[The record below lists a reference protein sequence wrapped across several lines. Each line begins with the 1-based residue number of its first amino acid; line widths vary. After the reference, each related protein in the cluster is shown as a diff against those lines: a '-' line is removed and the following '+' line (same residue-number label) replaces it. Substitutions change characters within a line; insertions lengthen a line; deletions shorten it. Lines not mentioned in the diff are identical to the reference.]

1 MTHVDSSRTIPIVGA
16 SPFALADRFEL
27 VERVKRSQRLPPRGL
42 FRVVVAD
49 VRGRA
54 RPRHSHT
61 LLFSSLLAAPL
72 YHELI
77 AAHYTL
83 PAPHKHGPF
92 NIAELTP
99 ADYVPIAADAFA
111 RRVRQHLD
119 YRRYG
124 CAPIAPERRR
134 NVTDYVDSLAA
145 GGTATEIYALAPCE
159 WFSAPGNA
167 AHPHEWSHA
176 LLEFREYVIFD
187 TLARTLTCLVFAFD

>member
-1 MTHVDSSRTIPIVGA
+1 MTHLDPAVGN
-16 SPFALADRFEL
+16 STYVLADRFDL

-49 VRGRA
+49 VRGGAA
-54 RPRHSHT
+54 RRHSHT

-83 PAPHKHGPF
+83 PAAGKHGPF
-92 NIAELTP
+92 NVADLTP
-99 ADYVPIAADAFA
+99 ADYRAIAAEAFA

-119 YRRYG
+119 YRRHG
-124 CAPIAPERRR
+124 SAPIAAERRR
-134 NVTDYVDSLAA
+134 NVLAYVDSLATRGA
-145 GGTATEIYALAPCE
+145 ATEIYELVPCE

-176 LLEFREYVIFD
+176 LLEFREYVLFD
-187 TLARTLTCLVFAFD
+187 TLARTLTCLAFAFD